1 MNLARLASG
10 ALLFSALSLVANAT
24 PLTFTETVTGSGSL
38 GSAFTNQLITLSAT
52 GDTSG
57 IVTGVGLYTL
67 FIPTATL
74 TINGFAPVTLTG
86 GVTVF
91 SNDLIQV
98 AGFEGHSPTFDLLDT
113 VSPAFASYTLDG
125 AITASGAAQNSAAG
139 TAFSTSGGSFIL
151 NSTSGNATFTAG
163 TPILG
168 VAPEPGSI
176 ALLGTGMLALAGT
189 VRRKLCRA

>member
-1 MNLARLASG
+1 MNFARLACG
-10 ALLFSALSLVANAT
+10 ALLFSALSLVAHAT
-24 PLTFTETVTGSGSL
+24 PLTFTESVTGSGSL

-74 TINGFAPVTLTG
+74 TVNGFAPVTLTG

-91 SNDLIQV
+91 SNSLIQV
-98 AGFEGHSPTFDLLDT
+98 AGFEGHSPTFDVLDT
-113 VSPAFASYTLDG
+113 VSPAFASYTLLG
-125 AITASGAAQNSAAG
+125 AINATGSAQNSAAG

-151 NSTSGNATFTAG
+151 NSTSGSATFTAG
-163 TPILG
+163 APVTG
-168 VAPEPGSI
+168 VTPEPGSI

-189 VRRKLCRA
+189 VRRKLCRV

>member
-1 MNLARLASG
+1 MNFARLACG
-10 ALLFSALSLVANAT
+10 ALLFSALSLVAHAT
-24 PLTFTETVTGSGSL
+24 PLTFTESVTGSGSL

-74 TINGFAPVTLTG
+74 TVNGFAPVTLTG

-91 SNDLIQV
+91 SNSLIQV
-98 AGFEGHSPTFDLLDT
+98 AGFEGHSPTFDVLDT
-113 VSPAFASYTLDG
+113 VSPAFSSYTLLG
-125 AITASGAAQNSAAG
+125 AITATGTAQNAAAG

-151 NSTSGNATFTAG
+151 NNTSGNATFTAG
-163 TPILG
+163 ASILG
-168 VAPEPGSI
+168 IAPEPGSI

-189 VRRKLCRA
+189 VRRKLCRV